1 MSQFVVDVR
10 SRWRRVTLAALAVV
24 ALGSVAVL
32 SSSAH
37 AASAK
42 TIHIAW
48 IYDITGPLAPVNYPD
63 GVLAAVDSIN
73 AAGGIDGAKIALTKY
88 DGQSTA
94 AGTLSATQ
102 RAIATHPSGVIL
114 QSILGYTAVPA
125 LQAAGIPTVGWGAA
139 PGESSAAN
147 TDFFSATGDIATHNS
162 DAWLQVLAAQGAT
175 KIALVS
181 GTLEEPDM
189 ELLKSLAATDG
200 FTVPYYNAGL
210 EMLVDAPTELSVAQA
225 IQSSGATGVVIFGCD
240 NCQGI
245 SVDLNQLGDKI
256 PVIQT
261 SVFGP
266 SVIKDYG
273 ASANNM
279 EFSEATAN
287 PYASGDPGITAY
299 RNAMVKY
306 KLTAQEFTPYAI
318 VFYAATE
325 MLADGLKTAGAPFKP
340 AKVATALNNL
350 KNYTA
355 NGIIPDATFGTGANS
370 WHVLG
375 SACLSSAKIE
385 NGKWVSVNNGKAPW
399 VCSKSGDV
407 ATPTS

>member
-1 MSQFVVDVR
+1 L
-10 SRWRRVTLAALAVV
+10 TLAAIAAV
-24 ALGSVAVL
+24 ALCSVAVL

-37 AASAK
+37 AAPSK

-73 AAGGIDGAKIALTKY
+73 AAGGIDGAKIVLTKY

-102 RAIATHPSGVIL
+102 RAISTHPSAVIL

-139 PGESSAAN
+139 PGESTAAN

-175 KIALVS
+175 SIALVT
-181 GTLEEPDM
+181 GTIEEPDM
-189 ELLKSLAATDG
+189 ELLKSLAMTDG

-225 IQSSGATGVVIFGCD
+225 IQASGATGAVIFGCD

-287 PYASGDPGITAY
+287 PYANGDPGITAY

-306 KLTAQEFTPYAI
+306 KLTAEEFTPYAI

-340 AKVATALNNL
+340 AKIAAALNNL

-355 NGIIPDATFGTGANS
+355 DGIIPDATFGTGANS

-385 NGKWVSVNNGKAPW
+385 NG
-399 VCSKSGDV
+399 
-407 ATPTS
+407 